1 MAAASEE
8 ETAVGTEAEDA
19 AEEVCFISTW
29 EFPADVAQ
37 RRNEAIRA
45 TCADVAYTVANVM

>member
-1 MAAASEE
+1 MAASEE
-8 ETAVGTEAEDA
+8 ETAVGTEAEA